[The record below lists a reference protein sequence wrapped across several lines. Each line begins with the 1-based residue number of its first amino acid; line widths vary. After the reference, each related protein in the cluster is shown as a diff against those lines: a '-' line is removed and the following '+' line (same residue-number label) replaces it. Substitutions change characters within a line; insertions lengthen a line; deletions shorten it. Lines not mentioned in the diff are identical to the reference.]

1 MQLPRCQK
9 FNIKGTQCC
18 LPEGHEGAHE
28 INPFDLQAEPQFSA
42 SLSNKTEVRAAC
54 DKAAE
59 DWILP
64 QKYSDSSRC
73 RCSDCERV
81 EAIVKEARQ
90 KDIKELSRVLER
102 HIASLLHSVRVAAIE
117 ESAQVLISN
126 EAHACYVR
134 IIRALKEKPW
144 PPYTL

>member
-1 MQLPRCQK
+1 MIDK
-9 FNIKGTQCC
+9 
-18 LPEGHEGAHE
+18 A
-28 INPFDLQAEPQFSA
+28 
-42 SLSNKTEVRAAC
+42 EVRAAC

-64 QKYSDSSRC
+64 QQYSDSSRC

-90 KDIKELSRVLER
+90 KDIKELSCAIEH
-102 HIASLLHSVRVAAIE
+102 HIAPLLHSIRNAAIE
-117 ESAQVLISN
+117 ESAKRLEEYIIDGSSQAEKLLQTAAN
-126 EAHACYVR
+126 D
-134 IIRALKEKPW
+134 IRALKEKPW